1 MAGNFIR
8 KGLQFFNLGMDDEY
22 EDDDYLEDDDYEDE
36 PRKPIFKKKETVEEE
51 YDDIPVDKGARK
63 QKNGK
68 TIQKITPMRQSKKQ
82 VNDMELCVIKPSS
95 FEEDGKYITDTLLS
109 NCTVVLNLEGID
121 VELAQR
127 IVDFAS
133 GTCYA
138 INGNFRAISKSII
151 LITPPNVDISGDF
164 IDQVNGSLNITSIE
178 I

>member
-1 MAGNFIR
+1 MAGNFIK
-8 KGLQFFNLGMDDEY
+8 KGLQFFNLGMDEDY
-22 EDDDYLEDDDYEDE
+22 EDDYDYLDEDDYDDE
-36 PRKPIFKKKETVEEE
+36 PRKPIFKKKEVEED
-51 YDDIPVDKGARK
+51 YDDIPIDKSTRK
-63 QKNGK
+63 QKNVK

-164 IDQVNGSLNITSIE
+164 IDQVNGSLNISSIE